1 MPFLGISPSSGGPTP
16 RCRAQVILTN
26 PLSTLADLL
35 RNSLPHRTKLDSL
48 GLLSALAGTAQ
59 RLPDVTSL
67 VQSAHR
73 GGFGIREGDWK
84 LLTFQCDGAAT
95 RAQAPGDPL
104 RGTGVLAWGQ
114 VYNSAT
120 TRANAG
126 SVMPRT
132 GTVSRR

>member
-1 MPFLGISPSSGGPTP
+1 VPFLGISPSSGGPAP

-26 PLSTLADLL
+26 TLWTLADLL
-35 RNSLPHRTKLDSL
+35 RNLLPHRTKLDSL

-59 RLPDVTSL
+59 RVPDVTSL
-67 VQSAHR
+67 VQSAHH
-73 GGFGIREGDWK
+73 GGFAIRDGDWK
-84 LLTFQCDGAAT
+84 LLTFRCGGAAT

-104 RGTGVLAWGQ
+104 RGTGVMAWGQ
-114 VYNSAT
+114 LYNST

-126 SVMPRT
+126 SVMPRN